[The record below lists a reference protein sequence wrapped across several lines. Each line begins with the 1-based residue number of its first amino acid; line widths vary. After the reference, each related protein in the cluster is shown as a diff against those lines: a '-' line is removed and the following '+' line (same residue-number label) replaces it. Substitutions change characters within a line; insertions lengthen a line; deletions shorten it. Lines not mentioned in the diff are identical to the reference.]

1 MLSTAPRSGILTSLW
16 DDVERDGEARLF
28 AVKWQGAV
36 PEIRRKK
43 HQQANF
49 GTKRQLGVQ
58 RRRRNHTRS
67 AKAENPFGRVSRSH
81 AIGQLNIASRG
92 YPSPRMHVACVIA
105 GAVQTYRPAAV
116 VS

>member
-1 MLSTAPRSGILTSLW
+1 MLSAAPRLGILTSLW
-16 DDVERDGEARLF
+16 DNVERDGEARLF

-58 RRRRNHTRS
+58 RRRRDHTRS

-92 YPSPRMHVACVIA
+92 YPSSWVHVARVIA
-105 GAVQTYRPAAV
+105 GAVQAYRPTTV
-116 VS
+116 ES